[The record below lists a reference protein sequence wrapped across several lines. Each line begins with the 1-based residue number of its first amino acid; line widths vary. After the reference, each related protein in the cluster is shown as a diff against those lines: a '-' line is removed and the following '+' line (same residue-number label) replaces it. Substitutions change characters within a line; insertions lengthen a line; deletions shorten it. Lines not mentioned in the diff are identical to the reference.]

1 MGGRFETADLLPFMG
16 RTRLDLE
23 VPVLNGGGQG
33 EVSTLRVQ
41 WRILFDWTG
50 EARSEIGVLVGVPGK
65 CEYFWLI
72 HSDFQLLIANVLAGH
87 KHDERG
93 QLSGLPKLFD
103 ELIQGGEEPLTAVR
117 TVVCLLAGEER
128 S

>member
-1 MGGRFETADLLPFMG
+1 MG

-23 VPVLNGGGQG
+23 VPVLDGGGHG
-33 EVSTLRVQ
+33 DVSTLRVQ

-65 CEYFWLI
+65 CEYFWLLVQT
-72 HSDFQLLIANVLAGH
+72 SNFRLLTWWQGINMT
-87 KHDERG
+87 
-93 QLSGLPKLFD
+93 SGDNFLVYRNYLM
-103 ELIQGGEEPLTAVR
+103 
-117 TVVCLLAGEER
+117 